1 MNEVKSNNFI
11 GMDGFIW
18 FYGVVEDRQ
27 DPYLIGRVRV
37 RCFGHHTGDKEE
49 LPTKD
54 LPWAQVMLPVT
65 SAGISGIGQSPTG
78 LVEGSHVFGFFRDGE
93 DRQEPVVMGSLPGY
107 PTELGDPTKGFYS
120 PIKGS
125 DDPHAP
131 IDKDGNKYLTN
142 ESSHPRYINSPDTN
156 QLAIRDDYSFNPTLT
171 EHASAV
177 ADKANIK
184 NFEQIGTAV
193 VEPMQLASA
202 FISKGGGSF
211 FGLVADIITSAV
223 GQVIGANV
231 LGSVGSTL
239 NGFTESANKL
249 VDSVTETGT
258 SFLKNNVG
266 LSVDEISQSAV
277 NFSSTVAGKVRAQLE
292 VPSLPSADAL
302 TSAGLKQVG
311 LTDTG
316 QFKLDV
322 INPASMQTLFADA
335 AETELLN
342 NYNAAK
348 ERVDA
353 GLGVVAG
360 SVSTVIDPTIL
371 GVRGALGTLET
382 TEAQSSAIAGFNNQL
397 SDVGG
402 AASQGALIT
411 VTDKITGVVTSTVE
425 NIGQDSIT
433 AAKTVLGDQG
443 ISIPQKSTVNK
454 DGITKLMNNFIGG
467 NRDSWSMPTMPD
479 VSDSY
484 PKRHVYET
492 ESGHVKVY
500 DDNENNRLIM
510 ERHASGTRYDIRDDG
525 SKVDH
530 IISDHIIGVEGTSYT
545 NIKEDQIVT
554 LNGRY
559 KIFVNKDE
567 TRDNNYDI
575 VVGKNANINIQ
586 VDKGDININ
595 VLDGRINANCSD
607 NFNMIVGGDTNII
620 TQGDYTVN
628 AGGKATIQADKIFLN

>member
-1 MNEVKSNNFI
+1 MKQESQEFA
-11 GMDGFIW
+11 GLDGFLW
-18 FYGVVEDRQ
+18 FYGVVEDRE
-27 DPYLIGRVRV
+27 DPYQIGRVKV
-37 RCFGHHTGDKEE
+37 RCFGHHTGNKID

-65 SAGISGIGQSPTG
+65 SAGISGIGQSPMG

-93 DRQEPVVMGSLPGY
+93 DRQEPVVMGSMPGY
-107 PTELGDPTKGFYS
+107 PAELADTEKGFY
-120 PIKGS
+120 
-125 DDPHAP
+125 DPN
-131 IDKDGNKYLTN
+131 GEY
-142 ESSHPRYINSPDTN
+142 PRYINSPDTN
-156 QLAIRDDYSFNPTLT
+156 QLATMQDYSFNPSLV
-171 EHASAV
+171 EHASIV
-177 ADKANIK
+177 ADNANVK
-184 NFEQIGTAV
+184 NFQNIGTAV

-239 NGFTESANKL
+239 NGFTESANQL
-249 VDSVTETGT
+249 VDSVSEGGT

-266 LSVDEISQSAV
+266 LSTSEIGQSAV

-292 VPSLPSADAL
+292 VPSLPSAEAL

-322 INPASMQTLFADA
+322 INPASMQTLFEDA

-360 SVSTVIDPTIL
+360 SVSTVIDPTVL

-382 TEAQSSAIAGFNNQL
+382 TEAQSSAIDGFNTQL
-397 SDVGG
+397 QNIGG
-402 AASQGALIT
+402 SAAQGSLIT
-411 VTDKITGVVTSTVE
+411 VTDKVTGVVTSTVE
-425 NIGQDSIT
+425 DIGQDSIT

-443 ISIPQKSTVNK
+443 ISIPQKSTANIFGVA
-454 DGITKLMNNFIGG
+454 KLMNNFVGG
-467 NRDSWSMPTMPD
+467 NKDSWSMPTMPD

-492 ESGHVKVY
+492 ESGHIKVY

-559 KIFVNKDE
+559 KIYVNKDE

-575 VVGKNANINIQ
+575 VVGKNANINLQ

-628 AGGKATIQADKIFLN
+628 AGGKVTMQGDKIFLN